1 MNMETNSDRNEISE
15 NNSESAFDCSDNV
28 SSGIYVLLHSKK
40 RKVVKP
46 IQYSSEEETKVQG
59 ENVGNSESD
68 FDFRHDVNSGSDVLL
83 HSNKRKVV
91 KRI

>member
-1 MNMETNSDRNEISE
+1 MNMETNSDRNELSE

-28 SSGIYVLLHSKK
+28 SSG
-40 RKVVKP
+40 
-46 IQYSSEEETKVQG
+46 
-59 ENVGNSESD
+59 
-68 FDFRHDVNSGSDVLL
+68 SDVLL